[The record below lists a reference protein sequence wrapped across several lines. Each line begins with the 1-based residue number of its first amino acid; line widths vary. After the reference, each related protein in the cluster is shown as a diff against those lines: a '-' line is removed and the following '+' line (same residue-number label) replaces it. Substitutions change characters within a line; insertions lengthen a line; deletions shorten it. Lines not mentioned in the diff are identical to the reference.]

1 MRTKTD
7 EGWGR
12 LYRVTS
18 KGLAKT
24 NLNCYEG
31 KMLRAIEYKTVCFNK
46 ESDKIPMSQF
56 EELTGIDRWHHKR
69 PLNGLIKK
77 GVIWKNGNE
86 YGLCKKYLEVEEVP
100 DQVQNMKG
108 VPIQGERVPNQVQKE
123 YPTRYPHK
131 NSHKNSHK
139 KGLSTQEKKKKRK
152 EYKTG
157 LEMLKEAIKRNPER
171 KRKN

>member
-1 MRTKTD
+1 MRTKVD

-12 LYRVTS
+12 LYRFTT
-18 KGLAKT
+18 KGLARV
-24 NLNCYEG
+24 NLNCYESR
-31 KMLRAIEYKTVCFNK
+31 MLQAIEYKTICFNK

-56 EELTGIDRWHHKR
+56 EDLTEIDRRHHKR

-86 YGLCKKYLEVEEVP
+86 YGLCKRYLEVEKVP
-100 DQVQNMKG
+100 NQVQNMKG
-108 VPIQGERVPNQVQKE
+108 VPIQGERVPNQVLKE

-139 KGLSTQEKKKKRK
+139 KGLSASQREEKRK

-157 LEMLKEAIKRNPER
+157 LAMLKEAVKKSPS
-171 KRKN
+171 KKK